1 MWVPDNILRM
11 PDSRFGVAENKVPA
25 PKKYLGLPENMLIG
39 ATTQTKLDVPE
50 NKFNVV
56 GD

>member
-1 MWVPDNILRM
+1 MWVPDNILRV

-25 PKKYLGLPENMLIG
+25 PKNDLGLPENKLMG
-39 ATTQTKLDVPE
+39 ATKQTKLEIPE
-50 NKFNVV
+50 NKVSVV